1 MTDGVGFALAI
12 SVWLTMKI
20 AGHCQ
25 WCGVFPS
32 ILPPDF
38 AFDPVMSSKKFQK
51 KCNCQQNQN
60 IVNDH
65 MNLFLH
71 FPTPSR

>member
-1 MTDGVGFALAI
+1 MLYTNKKTPSRRMTDGVGFALAI

-51 KCNCQQNQN
+51 KGQ
-60 IVNDH
+60 
-65 MNLFLH
+65 LSTE
-71 FPTPSR
+71 PE